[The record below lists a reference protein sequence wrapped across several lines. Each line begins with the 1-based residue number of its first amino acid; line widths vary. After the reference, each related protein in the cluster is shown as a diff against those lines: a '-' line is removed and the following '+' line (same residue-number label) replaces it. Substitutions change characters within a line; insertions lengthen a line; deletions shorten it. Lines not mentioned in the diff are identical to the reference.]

1 MKNHFNNN
9 LTGKTIA
16 IWGLSF
22 KPETDDM
29 REAPSLV
36 IIEKLLNAGCK
47 IKGYDPQAMKEA
59 QRILGDKIEYTKD
72 PYEAL
77 IDADCLLL
85 LTEWQE
91 FRFPN
96 FNVVKKLLKQNLIF
110 DGRDIFDFKE
120 MNDLGFDY
128 YCVGIKK

>member
-1 MKNHFNNN
+1 
-9 LTGKTIA
+9 LTGKLIA

-36 IIEKLLNAGCK
+36 IIEKLLAAGCRV
-47 IKGYDPQAMKEA
+47 KGYDPQAIKEA
-59 QRILGDKIEYTKD
+59 KRILGDKIEFAENQ
-72 PYEAL
+72 YEAL

-91 FRFPN
+91 FRYPN
-96 FNVVKKLLKQNLIF
+96 FKAMAKLMKRNLIF
-110 DGRDIFDFKE
+110 DGRNILDAAE
-120 MNDLGFDY
+120 MQEFGFDY
-128 YCVGIKK
+128 FCIGARNSVK